1 MELDKKIEDLKKQQ
15 QEVASKLLG
24 ANPQWCYLQGKIEA
38 LSDLQAKPE
47 LKVAEK
53 GGKK

>member
-1 MELDKKIEDLKKQQ
+1 MELDKQLEDLKKQQ

-38 LSDLQAKPE
+38 LTSLQAKPE

-53 GGKK
+53 GGK

>member
-1 MELDKKIEDLKKQQ
+1 MELSSQIEELKKQQ
-15 QEVASKLLG
+15 QDITNKLVG

-38 LSDLQAKPE
+38 LTSLQAKPE

-53 GGKK
+53 GGK

>member
-38 LSDLQAKPE
+38 LSDLQCKRN
-47 LKVAEK
+47 
-53 GGKK
+53 

>member
-1 MELDKKIEDLKKQQ
+1 MELDKEIQELKQQ
-15 QEVASKLLG
+15 QQEITQKLLG
-24 ANPQWCYLQGKIEA
+24 ANPNWCYLQGKIEA

-53 GGKK
+53 GGK

>member
-1 MELDKKIEDLKKQQ
+1 MELDKQLEDLKKQQ

-38 LSDLQAKPE
+38 LVSVQED
-47 LKVAEK
+47 
-53 GGKK
+53 GKKEDKKAEVKK

>member
-1 MELDKKIEDLKKQQ
+1 VELDKQLEDLKKQQ

-24 ANPQWCYLQGKIEA
+24 ANPQWCYLQGKIEV

-53 GGKK
+53 GGK